1 MCGIVGI
8 SGVQVSDA
16 DFAKV
21 LNMQNH
27 RGPNFKG
34 GYRSDDQL
42 LRLGHNRLS
51 IIDLSENGNQPLLS
65 QDGRF
70 VIIFNG
76 EVYNFKEIRRSLE
89 TEFKF
94 RTNTDTEVVLYAY
107 IKYGKLCLDLFLGMF
122 AFVIFDTTSNSC
134 FAARDRFGVKP
145 FHYYFKGG
153 TIVFASEIKSILAS
167 GIVEKKWNPS
177 VWVTYFAD
185 GRYDDTED
193 TFYEGVKRLN
203 PGHYMEW
210 RVGEAPKIFE
220 WYVLQSK
227 ITNEVRSEKD
237 VMDELLSLLESSV
250 NYRFIA
256 DVPVGV
262 CLSGG
267 LDSSLLLAI
276 IQRIKGKDFPIHAFS
291 FYTNDD
297 RYDELPWVEK
307 MVKQTGV
314 QLHPCLL
321 RPEDIEVLS
330 KKISFHM
337 DEPFGGIPTLGM
349 SKVFENA
356 SNKGITVLL
365 DGNGLD
371 EGWAGYEYYQR
382 AQDIDMQKGPI
393 QQSFH
398 QADLKSV
405 LDEDFLR
412 LRNEFKVQQNDLDP
426 IRSLQLRDILQS
438 KIPRSMR
445 FADRN
450 SMAYS
455 LELREPFL
463 DHRIIELGLSQPNHY
478 KINNGQGKW
487 LVRKLASKLL
497 PGEIRLAPKR
507 GVQTP
512 QREWLKDELSNWVQ
526 QNIEM
531 LLAQN
536 KYSWFKK
543 DESIKMFER
552 FKNGDFDNSFFVWQW
567 INFQLLND

>member
-1 MCGIVGI
+1 
-8 SGVQVSDA
+8 
-16 DFAKV
+16 
-21 LNMQNH
+21 
-27 RGPNFKG
+27 
-34 GYRSDDQL
+34 
-42 LRLGHNRLS
+42 
-51 IIDLSENGNQPLLS
+51 
-65 QDGRF
+65 
-70 VIIFNG
+70 
-76 EVYNFKEIRRSLE
+76 
-89 TEFKF
+89 
-94 RTNTDTEVVLYAY
+94 
-107 IKYGKLCLDLFLGMF
+107 
-122 AFVIFDTTSNSC
+122 
-134 FAARDRFGVKP
+134 
-145 FHYYFKGG
+145 
-153 TIVFASEIKSILAS
+153 
-167 GIVEKKWNPS
+167 
-177 VWVTYFAD
+177 
-185 GRYDDTED
+185 
-193 TFYEGVKRLN
+193 
-203 PGHYMEW
+203 
-210 RVGEAPKIFE
+210 
-220 WYVLQSK
+220 
-227 ITNEVRSEKD
+227 
-237 VMDELLSLLESSV
+237 MDELLFLLESSV

-291 FYTNDD
+291 FYTNDV
-297 RYDELPWVEK
+297 RYDELPWVEM

-321 RPEDIEVLS
+321 KPDEIETLS

-349 SKVFENA
+349 SKVFECA
-356 SNKGITVLL
+356 SDIGITVLL

-382 AQDIDMQKGPI
+382 AHDIDIQKGPV

-398 QADLKSV
+398 QADMKSV
-405 LDEDFLR
+405 LNEDFLK
-412 LRNEFKVQQNDLDP
+412 LRNEFKVHHNDSDP
-426 IRSLQLRDILQS
+426 IRSLQLRDVLQS

-463 DHRIIELGLSQPNHY
+463 DHRIIELGLSQPNKY

-512 QREWLKDELSNWVQ
+512 QREWFKDELSLWVR
-526 QNIEM
+526 QNIEIV
-531 LLAQN
+531 LSQN
-536 KYSWFKK
+536 DYAWFKK
-543 DESIKMFER
+543 DKGLKMYER

>member
-8 SGVQVSDA
+8 SGIQVSDS
-16 DFAKV
+16 DFARV
-21 LNMQNH
+21 LNMQQH
-27 RGPNFKG
+27 RGPDSKG
-34 GYRSDDQL
+34 VYKSDDQL
-42 LRLGHNRLS
+42 LTIGHNRLS

-65 QDGRF
+65 QDGRY

-76 EVYNFKEIRRSLE
+76 EVYNFKDIRKSLE

-94 RTNTDTEVVLYAY
+94 RTNTDTEVVLYSY
-107 IKYGKLCLDLFLGMF
+107 IKYGKSCLDLFLGMF
-122 AFVIFDTTSNSC
+122 AFVIFDKTTNSC

-145 FHYYFKGG
+145 FHFYSKGE
-153 TIVFASEIKSILAS
+153 TLIFASEIKSILAS
-167 GIVEKKWNPS
+167 GMVEKKWNPS
-177 VWVTYFAD
+177 VWATYFAD

-203 PGHYMEW
+203 PGHCMEW

-220 WYVLQSK
+220 WYVLLSK

-237 VMDELLSLLESSV
+237 VMDELLFLLESSV

-276 IQRIKGKDFPIHAFS
+276 IQRIKGKDFPIHAFT
-291 FYTNDD
+291 FYTNDE
-297 RYDELPWVEK
+297 RYDELPWVEM

-321 RPEDIEVLS
+321 KPEEIETLS

-349 SKVFENA
+349 SKVFECA
-356 SNKGITVLL
+356 SNKGIKVLL

-382 AQDIDMQKGPI
+382 AHDVNMQKGPV

-412 LRNEFKVQQNDLDP
+412 LRNDFKVQQNDPDP

-450 SMAYS
+450 SMAFS

-512 QREWLKDELSNWVQ
+512 QREWFKDELSLWVH

-543 DESIKMFER
+543 DESFKMFER
-552 FKNGDFDNSFFVWQW
+552 FQNGDFDNSFFVWQW

>member
-8 SGVQVSDA
+8 SGIQVSYS
-16 DFAKV
+16 DFARV
-21 LNMQNH
+21 LNMQQH
-27 RGPNFKG
+27 RGPDSKG
-34 GYRSDDQL
+34 VYKSDDQL
-42 LRLGHNRLS
+42 LTIGHNRLS

-65 QDGRF
+65 QDGRY

-76 EVYNFKEIRRSLE
+76 EVYNFKDIRKSLE

-94 RTNTDTEVVLYAY
+94 RTNTDTEVVLYSY
-107 IKYGKLCLDLFLGMF
+107 IKYGKSCLDLFLGMF
-122 AFVIFDTTSNSC
+122 AFVIFDKTTNSC

-145 FHYYFKGG
+145 FHFYSKGE
-153 TIVFASEIKSILAS
+153 TLIFASEIKSILAS
-167 GIVEKKWNPS
+167 GMVEKNWNPS
-177 VWVTYFAD
+177 VWATYFAD

-220 WYVLQSK
+220 WYVLLSK

-237 VMDELLSLLESSV
+237 VMDELLFLLESSV

-276 IQRIKGKDFPIHAFS
+276 IQRIKGKDFPIHAFT
-291 FYTNDD
+291 FYTNDE
-297 RYDELPWVEK
+297 RYDELPWVEM

-321 RPEDIEVLS
+321 KPEEIETLS

-349 SKVFENA
+349 SKVFECA
-356 SNKGITVLL
+356 SNKGIKVLL

-382 AQDIDMQKGPI
+382 AHDVNMQKGPV

-412 LRNEFKVQQNDLDP
+412 LRNDFKVQQNDPDP

-450 SMAYS
+450 SMAFS

-512 QREWLKDELSNWVQ
+512 QREWFKDELSLWVH

-543 DESIKMFER
+543 DESFKMFER
-552 FKNGDFDNSFFVWQW
+552 FQNGDFDNSFFVWQW